1 MLRKVPCTLVLS
13 DGTRISCQR
22 ITKISTTMYGTAT
35 IGQLEVLTAEGERNV
50 FLHDIAQI
58 E

>member
-1 MLRKVPCTLVLS
+1 MLRRVPCTLVLS

-22 ITKISTTMYGTAT
+22 ITKISTTMYGTT
-35 IGQLEVLTAEGERNV
+35 VGQLEVLTAEGERNV